1 MTVNDASVKSDS
13 HTNPESRRPG
23 PESRVPIP
31 SPESRAALMPAYLI
45 VEVRV
50 TKPEPYAAYR
60 DLATASVARH
70 GGRFLVRGGAVTPL
84 EGDWRP
90 ERFVVIEFA
99 SVEAAKAFY
108 FSDDYQEALQVRLAN
123 SVGRSFIVEGY
134 SPPV

>member
-1 MTVNDASVKSDS
+1 M
-13 HTNPESRRPG
+13 
-23 PESRVPIP
+23 
-31 SPESRAALMPAYLI
+31 AAYVI

-50 TKPEPYAAYR
+50 TNPEPYAAYR

-90 ERFVVIEFA
+90 ERFVVIEFP
-99 SVEAAKAFY
+99 SVDAARAFY
-108 FSDDYQEALQVRLAN
+108 FSEDYQEALKVRLAN

-134 SPPV
+134 VQPV

>member
-1 MTVNDASVKSDS
+1 M
-13 HTNPESRRPG
+13 
-23 PESRVPIP
+23 
-31 SPESRAALMPAYLI
+31 AAYVI

-50 TKPEPYAAYR
+50 TNPEPYAAYR
-60 DLATASVARH
+60 DLAGASVARH

-90 ERFVVIEFA
+90 ERFVVIEFR

-108 FSDDYQEALQVRLAN
+108 YSEDYQDALKVRLAN
-123 SVGRSFIVEGY
+123 SEGRAFIVEGY